1 MKKITIILLV
11 LTLVIALTAC
21 SSAELADI
29 YNEEDVIAK
38 AKQTVEVINSLDYD
52 AINKE
57 LREDLQDQ
65 LDAATLKNSWD
76 EKLTEAGT
84 FKEYKSAVTIGQKS
98 KSTGEDY
105 ATAILTCDYENSTL
119 MFTIVLDEDLEVVGM
134 YLK

>member
-1 MKKITIILLV
+1 MKKIKMMLLV
-11 LTLVIALTAC
+11 LALVTALTAC

-29 YNEEDVIAK
+29 YNEDDVIAE
-38 AKQTVEVINSLDYD
+38 AKGTVEVINTLDYD
-52 AINKE
+52 AVNKE

-65 LDAATLKNSWD
+65 LDATTLKSSWD

-84 FKEYKSAVTIGQKS
+84 FKEYKSATAIGQKS

-105 ATAILTCDYENSTL
+105 ATAILTCEYENSTL
-119 MFTIVLDEDLEVVGM
+119 MFTIVLDADLEVVGM